1 MSCRM
6 VRTQTAERCQ
16 QRTLQKQESD
26 TRTQIPQTDT
36 DRNRMGRITNP
47 KLFLLKFQ
55 LHPDHGQEKEQDENT
70 GGDSPQD
77 TRRRLA
83 HDLQRRGLHRHLP
96 QKNSGAE
103 ENGGTDQKT

>member
-6 VRTQTAERCQ
+6 VRAQTAERCQ
-16 QRTLQKQESD
+16 QRTVQKQEGD
-26 TRTQIPQTDT
+26 TRKQISQTNT

-47 KLFLLKFQ
+47 KLFLLKLQ
-55 LHPDHGQEKEQDENT
+55 LYPDNGQEKEQDENI

-83 HDLQRRGLHRHLP
+83 HDLQGRGLHRHIS
-96 QKNSGAE
+96 QEARRAE
-103 ENGGTDQKT
+103 GSGGTNQKT